1 MFDLQRSLSEGPQV
15 SLCKWCCF
23 LDWLIWRNSRG
34 CQTLY
39 LTLSPERKHAYNVE
53 RVTFDFVYTYTQPLI
68 VMLEKKTQTLQWL
81 RHIILS
87 NPYSVLLT
95 ECIFS
100 KAEIILS
107 RKVIFFNN
115 PACWQMFKREKNLQ
129 LFWECSAWY
138 LQVYLFC
145 HGKEHLLVCTWTI
158 QLLML
163 WKKRVFALYLGEG
176 ALGEVFWKK
185 IVQFLVTIQWL
196 ISSRVRAARVASG
209 GGMNIKQTSLSFMT
223 TTHGRGMNAHFQ
235 LELLI
240 VANSNSKIW
249 DW

>member
-1 MFDLQRSLSEGPQV
+1 MTYKGACLRVLRSV
-15 SLCKWCCF
+15 SVNDVAFWTGSFEEIQEVVRPCIWLCHLRENMHIMLKE
-23 LDWLIWRNSRG
+23 LP
-34 CQTLY
+34 
-39 LTLSPERKHAYNVE
+39 LTLCTHTHNLSLLCLRRKLKH
-53 RVTFDFVYTYTQPLI
+53 FSGSD
-68 VMLEKKTQTLQWL
+68 
-81 RHIILS
+81 IILS

-163 WKKRVFALYLGEG
+163 WKKSVFALYLGEG

-185 IVQFLVTIQWL
+185 IAQFLVTIQWL